1 MGERI
6 SEQTSRKRWLLK
18 RKEESTNSSKETVQF
33 LGGKKSGGSREI
45 NGESEN
51 KGREKLSMKH
61 GANVLEGKIN
71 EKEVSFHLF
80 FKKNESVEKE
90 D

>member
-1 MGERI
+1 
-6 SEQTSRKRWLLK
+6 
-18 RKEESTNSSKETVQF
+18 
-33 LGGKKSGGSREI
+33 
-45 NGESEN
+45 
-51 KGREKLSMKH
+51 MKH

-71 EKEVSFHLF
+71 EKEVSFGLF